1 MNGAVAQVRK
11 RDGRVVP
18 FDRERITNAVFKA
31 AQAVGQ
37 ENGRKV
43 AERISA
49 EVVAVLERDFCGQ
62 IPSVE
67 EIQDLVEAAL
77 IENGYVRM
85 AKAYILYREQ
95 RAQVRETEKLL
106 LDGLK
111 LMDDYLECSDWRVN
125 ENANMNYSLQGLN
138 FHVAS
143 AVSARYWLHKIYP
156 SEVQEAHVE
165 GDFHIHDL
173 SILAPYCCG
182 WDLQD
187 LLIRGFGGVPTK
199 TESKPPRHLRSAL
212 GQIVNFFYTLQGESA
227 GAQALSNF
235 DTLLAPFVRYDG
247 LDYRGVKQAV
257 QEFVFNIN
265 VPTRVGFQCPFTN
278 LTMDLV
284 PPSTLRN
291 KPVVIGGEFQE
302 ETYGDFQHEMD
313 LINRAFAEVMLEG
326 DAKGRVF
333 TFPIPTYNISKDFDW
348 EDSALNVIWQMTGKY
363 GIPYF
368 ANFVNSDMSP
378 DDARSMCCR
387 LRLDNR
393 ELRKRGGGYFGAN
406 PLTGSIGVVTINMAR
421 LGYLAKDEEDFFRRL
436 ARLMEI
442 ARTGL
447 EIKRKTLERFTERGL
462 YPYAR
467 HYLSAIKRIA
477 GAYWANHFSTIG
489 LNGMNEACLNFLG
502 VSIAHPD
509 GKTLAL
515 KTLRFMREKLR
526 DFQMETGNLYNLEAT
541 PAEGAS
547 YRLAKVDKAHFPD
560 IITAGTDEAPYY
572 TNSTHLPV
580 GCTDDLFEA
589 LEHQDDLQVLYT
601 GGTVFHAFLGE
612 RIDDWRQARLLVR
625 RIAENFRLPYY
636 TITPTFSICP
646 IHGYVS
652 GEHFHC
658 PYPHTLD
665 ELKSVQHEDS
675 KVPCEVY
682 SRIVGYFRPI
692 RNWNVGKKQEFA
704 ERREYVVGASHP
716 SETQTFEV
724 LKISEVS
731 R

>member
-1 MNGAVAQVRK
+1 MNTAVAQVRK
-11 RDGRVVP
+11 RDGRIVP
-18 FDRERITNAVFKA
+18 FDGERITNAIFKA

-37 ENGRKV
+37 EDGRRV
-43 AERISA
+43 AEGIGEA
-49 EVVAVLERDFCGQ
+49 VVATLERDFFGQ
-62 IPSVE
+62 GRVPSVE

-95 RAQVRETEKLL
+95 RAQVRETERLL

-111 LMDDYLECSDWRVN
+111 LMDDYLEWSDWRVN

-143 AVSARYWLHKIYP
+143 SISASYWLHKIYP
-156 SEVQEAHVE
+156 PEAREAHVE
-165 GDFHIHDL
+165 GDFHIHDI
-173 SILAPYCCG
+173 SILAAYCCG

-187 LLIRGFGGVPTK
+187 LLARGFGGVPAK

-227 GAQALSNF
+227 GAQAFSNF
-235 DTLLAPFVRYDG
+235 DTLVAPFVRYDG

-257 QEFVFNIN
+257 QEFIFNIN
-265 VPTRVGFQCPFTN
+265 VPTRVGFQTPFTN

-284 PPSTLRN
+284 PPSTLRDT
-291 KPVVIGGEFQE
+291 PVIIGGEFKE

-348 EDSALNVIWQMTGKY
+348 ENSVPDVIWQMTAKY

-406 PLTGSIGVVTINMAR
+406 PLTGSIGVVTINLAR
-421 LGYLAKDEEDFFRRL
+421 LGYLASDEGDFFRRL
-436 ARLMEI
+436 DRLMEI
-442 ARTGL
+442 AKTSL
-447 EIKRKTLERFTERGL
+447 EIKRKTLERFTEKGL

-467 HYLSAIKRIA
+467 HYLGSIKKIG

-489 LNGMNEACLNFLG
+489 LNGMNEGCLNFLG

-509 GKTLAL
+509 GKAFAM
-515 KTLRFMREKLR
+515 KTLHFMRERLKG
-526 DFQMETGNLYNLEAT
+526 FQAETGNLYNLEAT

-547 YRLAKVDKAHFPD
+547 YRLAKADKARFPD
-560 IITAGTDEAPYY
+560 IITAGTHESPYY

-580 GCTDDLFEA
+580 GYTDDVFQA

-636 TITPTFSICP
+636 TLTPTFSICP
-646 IHGYVS
+646 IHGYIS
-652 GEHFHC
+652 GEHFLC
-658 PYPHTLD
+658 PYDHTPD
-665 ELKSVQHEDS
+665 ELRGVVHEDG

-682 SRIVGYFRPI
+682 SRIVGYLRPI

-704 ERREYVVGASHP
+704 ERREYVVQARTVG
-716 SETQTFEV
+716 
-724 LKISEVS
+724 
-731 R
+731 